1 MLIRIVGVSQNTV
14 LTVKY
19 RTNAGRTRLCAGTVL
34 LLKYGIFTSYTI
46 ISRYSLRLCRKEKR
60 AANSLN
66 KLRLSSNLSYSNALL
81 LSRLVRNNHLAGSLP
96 GALSWHDEIIFP
108 KNSKF
113 LIVEKER
120 QGNTFY
126 SLLEYINPL

>member
-1 MLIRIVGVSQNTV
+1 MPYKRRQDKALRWYGICCV
-14 LTVKY
+14 
-19 RTNAGRTRLCAGTVL
+19 
-34 LLKYGIFTSYTI
+34 YGIFTYYTI
-46 ISRYSLRLCRKEKR
+46 ISRYSLRLCHKEKR
-60 AANSLN
+60 AENSLN

-81 LSRLVRNNHLAGSLP
+81 LSRLVRNNHFAGSLP
-96 GALSWHDEIIFP
+96 GALSWYDEIIFP